1 MLSVFLIILLMETS
15 WICKAQN
22 FKSLYVDL
30 LKKEL
35 RVLPYKDFTL
45 SYTLSYD
52 SLQKRYIFQ
61 APQLYMD
68 SVANVRLLRKMNELP
83 RATTTSYGGTIN
95 FDNYTDHIFISSEAE
110 GADKIFVTM
119 EVLTEPRGGI
129 KRFIQ
134 RWGDYLDSLKTIGE
148 FDETGVPSESYVSLH
163 VNVDGS
169 LVSRDTSKIGILLRQ
184 FIQKE
189 PPWTPGIM
197 SGQPVLQLVEMQVP
211 SSKWN
216 YGALNYRRYSGLEK
230 RIYIRGRE
238 TIVCYSAV
246 IPKLNG
252 VRTLLSAVYDQGSYV
267 APVFHKGPLDELQ
280 ELREFLDKGQ
290 VKATYRPYAH
300 RIYFYTLE
308 K

>member
-1 MLSVFLIILLMETS
+1 METS

-110 GADKIFVTM
+110 GADK
-119 EVLTEPRGGI
+119 
-129 KRFIQ
+129 
-134 RWGDYLDSLKTIGE
+134 YL
-148 FDETGVPSESYVSLH
+148 
-163 VNVDGS
+163 
-169 LVSRDTSKIGILLRQ
+169 LL
-184 FIQKE
+184 
-189 PPWTPGIM
+189 W
-197 SGQPVLQLVEMQVP
+197 
-211 SSKWN
+211 
-216 YGALNYRRYSGLEK
+216 RY
-230 RIYIRGRE
+230 
-238 TIVCYSAV
+238 
-246 IPKLNG
+246 
-252 VRTLLSAVYDQGSYV
+252 
-267 APVFHKGPLDELQ
+267 
-280 ELREFLDKGQ
+280 
-290 VKATYRPYAH
+290 
-300 RIYFYTLE
+300 
-308 K
+308 